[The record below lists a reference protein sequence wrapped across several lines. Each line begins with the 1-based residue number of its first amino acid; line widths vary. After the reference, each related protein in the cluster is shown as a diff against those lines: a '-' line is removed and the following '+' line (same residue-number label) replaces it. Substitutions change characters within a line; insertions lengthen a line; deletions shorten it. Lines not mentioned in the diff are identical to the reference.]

1 MSKVGVV
8 VDSAVTIP
16 RELVEEYD
24 IRVVPLQAIF
34 TDKTYKDG
42 IDLKTPDEL
51 FQLVEKADKYPTS
64 SAPAPADYLETY
76 RQLSQKVDS
85 IFCVTI
91 SGALS
96 MCLKSATLAKE
107 MAQKELPGV
116 KIEVFDSKTT
126 VGAMG
131 LVTLAAARAAA
142 SGKDIPQIVEAVSKV
157 RERVNCILLFDTLSY
172 LAKSGRVG
180 RAAALMGTVL
190 SIKPIIEVSS
200 ATGLVEPV
208 TRVRTKPKAIKK
220 LMEIVEQRVGTKTQV
235 HIMVEHTRSLDEAE
249 KVKQMAAERFN
260 CVELLLCEFN
270 PVAALITGPRGL
282 GISFYSDGA

>member
-1 MSKVGVV
+1 MAKVGVV

-16 RELVEEYD
+16 KELVEEYG
-24 IRVVPLQAIF
+24 IRIVPLQAIF
-34 TDKTYKDG
+34 TDRTYRDG

-64 SAPAPADYLETY
+64 SAPAPAEYLDTF
-76 RQLSQKVDS
+76 RQLSQEVDS

-96 MCLKSATLAKE
+96 MCLKAASVAKE
-107 MAQKELPGV
+107 MAQKELPDV
-116 KIEVFDSKTT
+116 RIEVFDSRTT
-126 VGAMG
+126 VGGMG

-142 SGKDIPQIVEAVSKV
+142 SGKDIAQVVEEASKV
-157 RERVNCILLFDTLSY
+157 REKVNCLLLFDTLSY

-190 SIKPIIEVSS
+190 NIKPIVEISS

-208 TRVRTKPKAIKK
+208 TRVRTKPKAIKH
-220 LMEIVEQRVGTKTQV
+220 LLEIAEKRVGTKNPV
-235 HIMVEHTRSLDEAE
+235 HILVEHTRSPEEAE
-249 KVKQMAAERFN
+249 KVKQMAVERFN
-260 CVELLLCEFN
+260 CAELLLAEFN
-270 PVAALITGPRGL
+270 PVAALITGPKGVGL
-282 GISFYSDGA
+282 SFYSD

>member
-8 VDSAVTIP
+8 VDSAVSIP
-16 RELVEEYD
+16 KELVEEYD
-24 IRVVPLQAIF
+24 IRIVPLQAIF
-34 TDKTYKDG
+34 TDRTYRDG
-42 IDLKTPDEL
+42 IDLKTAEEL

-76 RQLSQKVDS
+76 RQLSQEVDS

-91 SGALS
+91 SGGLS
-96 MCLKSATLAKE
+96 MCLKAATLAKE

-116 KIEVFDSKTT
+116 RIEVFDSRTT
-126 VGAMG
+126 VGGMG

-157 RERVNCILLFDTLSY
+157 RERVNCVLVFDTLSY

-190 SIKPIIEVSS
+190 SIKPIVEVSS

-208 TRVRTKPKAIKK
+208 ARVRTKPKAIKK

-249 KVKQMAAERFN
+249 RVKQMAAERFN

-270 PVAALITGPRGL
+270 PVAALITGPRGVGL
-282 GISFYSDGA
+282 SFYSDSA

>member
-1 MSKVGVV
+1 MAKVGVV

-16 RELVEEYD
+16 KELIKEYD

-34 TDKTYKDG
+34 TDRTYRDG

-64 SAPAPADYLETY
+64 SAPAPAEYLDAY
-76 RQLSQKVDS
+76 RQLSQEVDS

-96 MCLKSATLAKE
+96 MCLKAATLAKE
-107 MAQKELPGV
+107 MAQKELPDV
-116 KIEVFDSKTT
+116 RIEVFDSRTT
-126 VGAMG
+126 VGGMG

-142 SGKDIPQIVEAVSKV
+142 SGKDIAQVVEEASKV
-157 RERVNCILLFDTLSY
+157 RERVNCLLLFDTLSY

-190 SIKPIIEVSS
+190 NIKPIVEISS

-208 TRVRTKPKAIKK
+208 TRVRTKPKAIKH
-220 LMEIVEQRVGTKTQV
+220 LLEIAEKRVGTENPV
-235 HIMVEHTRSLDEAE
+235 YFLVEHTRSPEEAE
-249 KVKQMAAERFN
+249 KVKQMVAERFN
-260 CVELLLCEFN
+260 CAELLLAEFN
-270 PVAALITGPRGL
+270 PVAALITGPKGVGL
-282 GISFYSDGA
+282 SFYSDSD